1 MQQITKT
8 YKDIYSHI
16 IALINTG
23 LTIEQ
28 LKQFCVN
35 QIEFI
40 ERLEKLDSMIT
51 TEMLKK
57 GMK

>member
-40 ERLEKLDSMIT
+40 ERLEQLDSTIT
-51 TEMLKK
+51 TELFKK